1 VKASSGCARKECDE
15 PLAKSAARPQTIHGM
30 KPKITVVILV
40 LISLGLCVALIA
52 RHNKAV
58 REKTDDETRI
68 GSLSNNVV
76 KTSSHLEEQRQVNMA
91 LEKDLQNRVTEL
103 IGTSN
108 ILTKV
113 STTLE
118 KTVADAKLAEVTA
131 KTELDKRAAEL
142 EKKDK
147 QINELET
154 QRDDLTKKMLAL
166 NTSIG
171 SKEKQIADTEKRLA
185 DSKGENK
192 FLIEELKRLKTE
204 KAELERQFND
214 LALLRE
220 QVSKLKEEMAII
232 RRLEFIRLGLFGVS
246 PKGGA
251 TALMTR
257 TTPDTGTGT
266 NFNLNVEIKQDGG
279 SKVVPPVPAPAPTPA
294 PAPAPPK

>member
-1 VKASSGCARKECDE
+1 
-15 PLAKSAARPQTIHGM
+15 M
-30 KPKITVVILV
+30 KPKFAIVILV

-58 REKTDDETRI
+58 REKTDADTKI
-68 GSLSNNVV
+68 TSLSNNVV
-76 KTSSHLEEQRQVNMA
+76 KTSSHLEEQRQVNMV
-91 LEKDLQNRVTEL
+91 LENDLKTRVAEL

-108 ILTKV
+108 TLTKV

-118 KTVADAKLAEVTA
+118 KTVAEAKVAEAAA
-131 KTELDKRAAEL
+131 KAELEKRAAEL

-166 NTSIG
+166 NTSID
-171 SKEKQIADTEKRLA
+171 SKEKQIADTEKKLA

-192 FLIEELKRLKTE
+192 FLLEELKRLKAE
-204 KAELERQFND
+204 KAELERQFNG
-214 LALLRE
+214 LAVLRE
-220 QVSKLKEEMAII
+220 QVSKLKEEMAIV
-232 RRLEFIRLGLFGVS
+232 RRLEFIRLGLFGGTA
-246 PKGGA
+246 KGGA

-257 TTPDTGTGT
+257 TTPETGTGT

-279 SKVVPPVPAPAPTPA
+279 SKVVPPVPTPA